1 MESPSPGVC
10 CTPPTAMFPTF
21 TGSSRKGRNVN
32 LSGQKAINPFTS
44 TSWAPSA
51 AVGAHKTVAH
61 AQAERLQRQ
70 QERDRLKAAQR
81 IQKTWRGH
89 RSRRNLRTARRQA
102 IDLLYHGHG
111 QVDVEQRTAE
121 ATPLILSAYQASDP
135 NDQQRLCLLA
145 RDLLHT
151 RFSCFAPGA
160 LELPRLGKLTRIV
173 VSALDR

>member
-1 MESPSPGVC
+1 
-10 CTPPTAMFPTF
+10 MFPTF

-51 AVGAHKTVAH
+51 AVGASKTVAH

-89 RSRRNLRTARRQA
+89 RSRRNLRIARRQA
-102 IDLLYHGHG
+102 IDLLYRGQG
-111 QVDVEQRTAE
+111 QVDVEQRTTQ
-121 ATPLILSAYQASDP
+121 ATPLVLSTYQASDRD
-135 NDQQRLCLLA
+135 DQQRLCLLA

-151 RFSCFAPGA
+151 RFACFAPGV
-160 LELPRLGKLTRIV
+160 LELPRLGRLIRIAAF
-173 VSALDR
+173 ALDR